1 MFVKLTPSLIC
12 DQGFNIFKWYKAFYD
27 PTYLQTN
34 YKIVFIFGIPKKL
47 FNGLGYN
54 NNIIYYNCI
63 HTCSKIQ
70 INLKK
75 KDRICKADKISDKI
89 LKFRSKWQ

>member
-1 MFVKLTPSLIC
+1 MTLLTYRRITKLFL
-12 DQGFNIFKWYKAFYD
+12 FLEF
-27 PTYLQTN
+27 L
-34 YKIVFIFGIPKKL
+34 KKL

-63 HTCSKIQ
+63 HTCLKIQ